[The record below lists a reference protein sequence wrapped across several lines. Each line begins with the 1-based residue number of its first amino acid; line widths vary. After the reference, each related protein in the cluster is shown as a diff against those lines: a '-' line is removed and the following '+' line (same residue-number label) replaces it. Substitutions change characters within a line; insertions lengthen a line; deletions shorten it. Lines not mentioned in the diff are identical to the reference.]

1 MRPNTSP
8 LEFFAHLRWIDGTSL
23 LKTIEPYRQRLFMET
38 LYTFDADGRPL
49 YNRVLTGRGKK
60 NWKTSD
66 LLLAGLYRFIV
77 WKGAQG
83 NDCAIIANDEGQAG
97 DDLELLKKIIAIN
110 PLLAREVTVKQKEI
124 ERNDGRG
131 RFVILPA
138 RDVAGLHGKTFL
150 FIGYDEIHGY
160 RNYDV
165 MEALTMDPTR
175 LDGLEWITSY
185 ASIYNT
191 PGKPLFD
198 LVLTGKRGDDLRMFF
213 SWYAADFTTDPELQ
227 GEHTTSEQRANPSMA
242 SWNNPGYLEQQKR
255 RLPTH
260 KYRRLHLNLPGMP
273 DGTYFDAERVLAC
286 IMAGRRELKP
296 LPDVRYVGFVD
307 MSGGSSDDAVLGIAH
322 CDDVTG
328 RAALDCVVSQTG
340 RAPFNPRDA
349 VRKFAAVLQT
359 YRISNVTG
367 DRYAGE
373 TFRADF
379 SDLGI
384 SYTCSDLTKHE
395 IYEVLEPKINA
406 GEVELLDIPKVQEQ
420 LLGLVARGAKIDHLP
435 GEHDDW
441 INGAAGALVLAAKGT
456 GLGDMEVITA
466 INNAVP
472 TSASLVGAAGSVLG
486 TGSDLERLQEQ
497 RRQDRIVNT
506 GGEERPTDWMNELL

>member
-1 MRPNTSP
+1 MRPKLSP
-8 LEFFAHLRWIDGTSL
+8 LEFFKHLSWVEGTPL
-23 LKTIEPYRQRLFMET
+23 LKTIELYRQRMFMRT
-38 LYTFDADGRPL
+38 LYTFDADGRQL

-66 LLLAGLYRFIV
+66 LLLAGLYRFLA

-110 PLLAREVTVKQKEI
+110 PMLAREVTVKQKEI

-198 LVLTGKRGDDLRMFF
+198 LTLTGKRGDDPRMFF
-213 SWYAADFTTDPELQ
+213 SWYSADYTTDPDLQ
-227 GEHTTSEQRANPSMA
+227 GEHITSEQRANPSMA

-286 IMAGRRELKP
+286 TMAGRRELKP

-307 MSGGSSDDAVLGIAH
+307 MSGGSSDDAVLGVSH

-328 RAALDCVVSQTG
+328 CTLFAVVCT
-340 RAPFNPRDA
+340 P
-349 VRKFAAVLQT
+349 
-359 YRISNVTG
+359 
-367 DRYAGE
+367 
-373 TFRADF
+373 
-379 SDLGI
+379 
-384 SYTCSDLTKHE
+384 
-395 IYEVLEPKINA
+395 
-406 GEVELLDIPKVQEQ
+406 
-420 LLGLVARGAKIDHLP
+420 
-435 GEHDDW
+435 
-441 INGAAGALVLAAKGT
+441 
-456 GLGDMEVITA
+456 
-466 INNAVP
+466 P
-472 TSASLVGAAGSVLG
+472 TSLRMVASAA
-486 TGSDLERLQEQ
+486 
-497 RRQDRIVNT
+497 
-506 GGEERPTDWMNELL
+506 PTVFWIAV